1 MLEQNTL
8 IAEINRLSPE
18 EATQYL
24 EESIGTWKRLFS
36 YSAVMHGHGM
46 SFSTT
51 FLANSYIDIHYQ
63 IDVFVL
69 YIYNFSSH
77 FH

>member
-24 EESIGTWKRLFS
+24 EESIGT
-36 YSAVMHGHGM
+36 
-46 SFSTT
+46 
-51 FLANSYIDIHYQ
+51 
-63 IDVFVL
+63 
-69 YIYNFSSH
+69 
-77 FH
+77 